1 MSLLRRTLAG
11 ASVVV
16 ALAGS
21 FGAAPATADSSG
33 TCVQEDSTRL
43 FTAQNG
49 DFKLWVDQQTP
60 QYSGADE
67 FHVCWKTTNVGGGD
81 LVIRSAFRGDA
92 TPTFSYVVNDATCPD
107 FFTFQDP
114 IQLVTELGTSL
125 SNPYDICVGVDN
137 NRAVRIRLGIPRVY
151 TPFTELWIDNGTTV
165 TNLFCNTS
173 AVVNEL
179 YSDCGYNDGVNVLAP
194 RPPR

>member
-21 FGAAPATADSSG
+21 LGAAPAAADSSG
-33 TCVQEDSTRL
+33 TCVHETSTRL

-49 DFKLWVDQQTP
+49 DYKLWVEKQTP
-60 QYSGADE
+60 EFSGADE
-67 FHVCWKTTNVGGGD
+67 YHVCWKTTNVSGGD
-81 LVIRSAFRGDA
+81 LVVRSAFRGDA
-92 TPTFSYVVNDATCPD
+92 TPTFSYVLNDATCPD
-107 FFTFQDP
+107 FFTLQDP
-114 IQLVTELGTSL
+114 VQLVTELGTSL
-125 SNPYDICVGVDN
+125 SNPYDFCVGVDN

-151 TPFTELWIDNGTTV
+151 TPFVELWIDNGTTA
-165 TNLFCNTS
+165 TDLFCNSS

-179 YSDCGYNDGVNVLAP
+179 YYRCGGYDGVNVLAP